1 MWSDPRNNSA
11 AGPPWCERLAEV
23 TGGVVQ
29 IAVVGLDRKTLAE
42 HVRRKISEQ
51 PGLVRNKLTVKLV
64 QSEAAAVLEYADSV
78 RCRTLLIVH
87 RTSDAD
93 FQREIFEQSKVR
105 TIWVHAKGPPPDSP
119 NHVFAMLR
127 RPSLVTTI
135 GSERMLGIDPRNA
148 ALRKRGFGR
157 KRVARGGHRSDGSQ
171 GSWGR

>member
-1 MWSDPRNNSA
+1 MVGSEEQLSSGA
-11 AGPPWCERLAEV
+11 PWCQRLAEV

-42 HVRRKISEQ
+42 HARRKISEQ

-64 QSEAAAVLEYADSV
+64 ESEAAAVLEYADSV

-93 FQREIFEQSKVR
+93 FQREDIR
-105 TIWVHAKGPPPDSP
+105 AIKGSHDLGACQGAATGFAESRVCNAASP
-119 NHVFAMLR
+119 KSGHDDRLGTDAGNH
-127 RPSLVTTI
+127 
-135 GSERMLGIDPRNA
+135 PRNA